1 MVMNGEVFYDLG
13 VFLKSDFVKLQ
24 NLNGMNCFWNE
35 NIDKFKLNI
44 DYDMGYEVFN
54 QLVLFVQNLN
64 ILLDILNIQL
74 LEFVKSVVECLGN

>member
-1 MVMNGEVFYDLG
+1 MVLNSEVFYDLG

-35 NIDKFKLNI
+35 SIDKFKLNI
-44 DYDMGYEVFN
+44 DYDMGYKVFN
-54 QLVLFVQNLN
+54 QLFLFLQNLN

>member
-1 MVMNGEVFYDLG
+1 MVLNSEVFYDLG

-35 NIDKFKLNI
+35 IIYKFKLNV

-54 QLVLFVQNLN
+54 QLVLFV
-64 ILLDILNIQL
+64 
-74 LEFVKSVVECLGN
+74 